1 MDDELVKE
9 KCKMAFKVGLN
20 HSGMSIQELS
30 DKSGVP
36 VGTLQQYS
44 SGRIDLRNATAL
56 SVIHVATALGMDPR
70 ILVGIMPIDEFYN
83 RKQKLKEAKALKE
96 KLAKQNA

>member
-20 HSGMSIQELS
+20 HSGMSMQELS

-44 SGRIDLRNATAL
+44 SGRINLRNATAL
-56 SVIHVATALGMDPR
+56 SVINVAIALGMDPR
-70 ILVGIMPIDEFYN
+70 ILVGKMPIDEFYN
-83 RKQKLKEAKALKE
+83 RKQRIKENKALKE
-96 KLAKQNA
+96 KQAKQNA